1 MSSAEENYNNVF
13 GDIDLELLD
22 LILKG
27 NFSSVK
33 KILDV
38 GCGEGRNLIY
48 FFQRDFD
55 VYAIDTDQSSVDLVK
70 YMARSFGKDPQKI
83 LQRSIFEDHTD
94 IARMDAIICSRVL
107 HFCEN
112 EKEFLNGW
120 KNIIQ
125 ILKPGGLL
133 YFSSD
138 SMIGFQDH
146 VSKLSDHKYQFT
158 DGSVRFL
165 LSTELLSKM
174 DVSDSFEYLSPVKT
188 IHYADQHAQSILCLK
203 KK

>member
-27 NFSSVK
+27 HFASVK

-55 VYAIDTDQSSVDLVK
+55 VYAIDSDPSSVDLVK

-83 LQRSIFEDHTD
+83 LQRSIFEAHTD
-94 IARMDAIICSRVL
+94 IAGMDAIICSRVL
-107 HFCEN
+107 HFCED
-112 EKEFLNGW
+112 EEEFLNAW
-120 KNIIQ
+120 SNITQ
-125 ILKPGGLL
+125 ILKSGGLL

-138 SMIGFQDH
+138 SMIGFQNH
-146 VSKLSDHKYQFT
+146 VTKLSDHKYQFI

-165 LSTELLSKM
+165 LSNELLSKM
-174 DVSDSFEYLSPVKT
+174 KVSDSFEYLSPVKT
-188 IHYADQHAQSILCLK
+188 IHYADQHAQTILCLK